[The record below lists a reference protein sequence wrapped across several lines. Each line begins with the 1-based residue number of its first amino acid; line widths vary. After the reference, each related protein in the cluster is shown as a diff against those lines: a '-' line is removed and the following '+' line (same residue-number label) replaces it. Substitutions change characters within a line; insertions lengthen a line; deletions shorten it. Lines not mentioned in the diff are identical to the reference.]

1 MALIRSHKW
10 LHVPIKNGVMAKE
23 EQQETALPLPPAR
36 CLSKRQA
43 AEYLGIGITLL
54 ADIGP
59 RPVKIGRR
67 CVYDVVDLDTWLDD
81 YKTRGRASKEVL
93 WPEKEDSINARTP
106 RIGGSK
112 RSCQT
117 DAEYTKALGLDG
129 KRMQKST

>member
-1 MALIRSHKW
+1 
-10 LHVPIKNGVMAKE
+10 MAKK
-23 EQQETALPLPPAR
+23 EQQEPALPLPPAR

-54 ADIGP
+54 AEIGP

-93 WPEKEDSINARTP
+93 WPVKEDSTNAKTP

-117 DAEYTKALGLDG
+117 DAEYAKALGLDG
-129 KRMQKST
+129 